1 VAIREGETRYSFTQ
15 SMAGGLF
22 RWVDHGFQSAKSY
35 ADGLTKEQLKEHKR
49 QEERKGT
56 ERWKMGV
63 NLFSTITSL
72 QQPPNFDKV

>member
-1 VAIREGETRYSFTQ
+1 
-15 SMAGGLF
+15 L
-22 RWVDHGFQSAKSY
+22 Y

-49 QEERKGT
+49 QEEREGT

>member
-15 SMAGGLF
+15 STAGGLF